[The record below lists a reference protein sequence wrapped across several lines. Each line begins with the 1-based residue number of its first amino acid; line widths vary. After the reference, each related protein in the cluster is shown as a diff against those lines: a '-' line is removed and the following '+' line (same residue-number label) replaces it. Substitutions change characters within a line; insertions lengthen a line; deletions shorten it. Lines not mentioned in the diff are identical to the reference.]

1 MHFYLDGYKNIPNRF
16 NLGETTRSYKQRH
29 SDGDYGKAK
38 QILTVFNS
46 EFVNHGY
53 WEDQSTRRDKDLD
66 IGHQDHVIHA
76 WLKKELPG
84 MTQIGRET
92 FEFDESIY
100 SMDMV
105 VQMVEE
111 RWFSGAV
118 KKWEVFEP
126 RTYQQ
131 RFLNKIS
138 KAWQSDYTDFLLF
151 AKPRSGKSAMMLKH
165 IDNWDTKLSVV
176 CSRQKSPEQ
185 SWKKD
190 SDKFF
195 PNVRYI
201 SVKNKS
207 WKKELEYW
215 MERPVN
221 IVLWGTVQALIKR
234 DIPKPDLLIFDEAH
248 IGGTAKEFVDL
259 KEKLDTRTVYVSGT
273 AHKLAWMFNED
284 QKFIYTYFDEQ
295 LDVMRGVFERPGMNI
310 AMTDYQSAEYK
321 KIFGD
326 DPDAMG
332 NIFLMK
338 DKKFLYPKLV
348 KEFAFNTFGPQRNLR
363 IGDRLLEGS
372 YMMMCLPSVAACHE
386 FKKEVECY
394 YPSLVVTSDT
404 GRDAAD
410 IKKFMDDNNKALIIT
425 QSANVLGFT
434 NEKIDTILNCK
445 GGESIEFWTQFAF
458 RGGSGDHDW
467 WVIDFAGKRCLK
479 AVYTAYQ
486 VACDSNPEL
495 SEYEVTDFTNIF
507 EWQDGF
513 SEINQQAF
521 ESALSADIET
531 SISSMGSI
539 VHSMDLSDVE
549 FDFSASIFSSHS
561 AVSKVIKDVVIGDSG
576 GNNDSAQTR
585 EDVLV
590 KK

>member
-1 MHFYLDGYKNIPNRF
+1 MNIYLDSFTGSTNTF
-16 NLGETTRSYKQRH
+16 NVGETIHSWEQRH
-29 SDGDYGKAK
+29 KGGDYSKA
-38 QILTVFNS
+38 
-46 EFVNHGY
+46 NHVLEGHKSKRVKSGW
-53 WEDQSTRRDKDLD
+53 WEDVSLRTD
-66 IGHQDHVIHA
+66 IDHHHDSIIHI
-76 WLKKELPG
+76 WLKTLPG
-84 MTQIGRET
+84 FKWIKGELFQ
-92 FEFDESIY
+92 FDESMY
-100 SMDMV
+100 SLDMV
-105 VQMVEE
+105 VQMIHEK
-111 RWFSGAV
+111 FFAGN
-118 KKWEVFEP
+118 KKVWTVFEP

-131 RFLNKIS
+131 KFLDKIS
-138 KAWQSDYTDFLLF
+138 KAWQSGNTEFLLF
-151 AKPRSGKSAMMLKH
+151 AKCRSGKSGMLLKH
-165 IDNWDTKLSVV
+165 IDNWGTKLSVV

-195 PNVRYI
+195 PCIRYI

-207 WKKELEYW
+207 WEKELEYW

-234 DIPKPDLLIFDEAH
+234 DIPRPDLLIFDEAH

-273 AHKLAWMFNED
+273 AHKLAWMFNDE

-295 LDVMRGVFERPGMNI
+295 LDVKKGVFERPKMSI
-310 AMTDYQSAEYK
+310 AMSNYQSAEYT

-326 DPDAMG
+326 DPDAMN

-363 IGDRLLEGS
+363 IDDRLLEGS
-372 YMMMCLPSVAACHE
+372 YLMMAMPSVAACHE

-394 YPSLVVTSDT
+394 YPALVVTSDT
-404 GRDAAD
+404 GRDADD
-410 IKKFMDDNNKALIIT
+410 IEKFMGDNNKALIIT

-458 RGGSGDHDW
+458 RGGSGEHDW

-479 AVYTAYQ
+479 AIHTAYQ
-486 VACDSNPEL
+486 MACDSNPEL
-495 SEYEVTDFTNIF
+495 SEYEVTNFTNIF

-513 SEINQQAF
+513 NEINQESF
-521 ESALSADIET
+521 ESALSADIDT

-576 GNNDSAQTR
+576 GNNDSARTR